1 MRQFDEMRSHHDM
14 GGLPAGPVER
24 GEHVLAIWEKRVD
37 ALAALLSERGLR
49 RVDEAR
55 RQIEALAPNAYD
67 AMSYYER
74 WMAAIGNGLL
84 ARGVV
89 TADEIASAMTKV
101 EARLAAER
109 DQHAH
114 DHPHDHDHDHDHAH
128 GDREPP
134 HPKQP
139 DEEESPLAYYQVME
153 IAVRELLIGKGI
165 ISPADL
171 RRMIERID
179 ARTPAQGARVVAR
192 AWSDAAFKERLLK
205 NGAAACRELGI
216 DMGETHLV
224 VLENKPELH
233 NVVVCTLCSCY
244 PRMVLGL
251 PPDWY
256 KSRNY
261 RSRVV
266 REPRAVLG
274 EFGTHIPDNVAVR
287 VHDSTADMRYLVLP
301 ERPKGTDGWSEERL
315 AALVTRDSMIGVA
328 RAAEPG

>member
-1 MRQFDEMRSHHDM
+1 MREHDDMRSHHDM

-37 ALAALLSERGLR
+37 ALAMLLGERGLR

-55 RQIEALAPNAYD
+55 RQIEALTPNAYD
-67 AMSYYER
+67 TMSYYER
-74 WMAAIGNGLL
+74 WMAAIGSGLL
-84 ARGVV
+84 GRGVV
-89 TADEIASAMTKV
+89 TADEIARAMGEV
-101 EARLAAER
+101 EARLTAER
-109 DQHAH
+109 AEH
-114 DHPHDHDHDHDHAH
+114 DHDGHDHTHDHDHL
-128 GDREPP
+128 P

-139 DEEESPLAYYQVME
+139 DEEDAPLGYYQVME
-153 IAVRELLIGKGI
+153 IAVRELLIAKGI
-165 ISPADL
+165 ISPADI
-171 RRMIERID
+171 RRMLERMD
-179 ARTPAQGARVVAR
+179 GRVPENGARVVAK
-192 AWSDAAFKERLLK
+192 AWTDPAFKARLLQ

-224 VLENKPELH
+224 VLENKPDLH

-256 KSRNY
+256 KSRAY

-266 REPRAVLG
+266 REPRAVLS
-274 EFGTHIPDNVAVR
+274 EFGTDVADNVAVR

-315 AALVTRDSMIGVA
+315 AALVNRDSMIGVS
-328 RAAEPG
+328 RANEPG